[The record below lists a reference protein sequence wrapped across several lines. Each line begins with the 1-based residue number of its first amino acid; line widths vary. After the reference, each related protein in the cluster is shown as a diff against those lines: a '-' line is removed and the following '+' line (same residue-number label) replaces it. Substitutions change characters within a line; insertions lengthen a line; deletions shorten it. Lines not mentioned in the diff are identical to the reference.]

1 MVPTGWPSAEWSLGF
16 GSWFN
21 NFFCSGA
28 ENYKP
33 KDLATIKCPYTEYFI
48 FSFIKSMQIS
58 SFLAAFIR
66 PAYNYYLYSKIK
78 PKDVTNNTDKI
89 VTAALRRMQGRMLI
103 GGMFAS
109 PLLFATSIYYNN
121 YTREKLVN
129 RCYEIRR
136 DEDILSYDRTTLA
149 FGAIG
154 WYWKRIQGAVD
165 GINLALLYAVF
176 HHHISKKYLNPIT
189 PDVLTLLGKEKYE
202 TVEDAEF
209 GSQKLF
215 QFIKKKLEER
225 AGKNQKTEKEE

>member
-21 NFFCSGA
+21 NFFYSGA

-33 KDLATIKCPYTEYFI
+33 KDLATI
-48 FSFIKSMQIS
+48 
-58 SFLAAFIR
+58 
-66 PAYNYYLYSKIK
+66 NKIK
-78 PKDVTNNTDKI
+78 PKDRTNNTDKI

-136 DEDILSYDRTTLA
+136 DADILSYDRTTLA

-154 WYWKRIQGAVD
+154 WYWKRIQG
-165 GINLALLYAVF
+165 
-176 HHHISKKYLNPIT
+176 
-189 PDVLTLLGKEKYE
+189 
-202 TVEDAEF
+202 VEDAEF

-225 AGKNQKTEKEE
+225 AGKNQKLEKEE

>member
-21 NFFCSGA
+21 NFFYSGA

-33 KDLATIKCPYTEYFI
+33 KDLATI
-48 FSFIKSMQIS
+48 
-58 SFLAAFIR
+58 
-66 PAYNYYLYSKIK
+66 NKIK
-78 PKDVTNNTDKI
+78 PKDRTNNTDKI
-89 VTAALRRMQGRMLI
+89 VTAALRRMQ
-103 GGMFAS
+103 
-109 PLLFATSIYYNN
+109 
-121 YTREKLVN
+121 
-129 RCYEIRR
+129 
-136 DEDILSYDRTTLA
+136 DRTTLA

-189 PDVLTLLGKEKYE
+189 PDVLTLLGREKYE